1 MKDIACKHQKAIAYK
16 TLRMTPAGANIMGGM
31 TFEEAY
37 QFIFKT
43 NLQHRLKDLV
53 AEYGNKDVYSWE
65 LQTYGWNSPAELLN
79 LLK

>member
-1 MKDIACKHQKAIAYK
+1 
-16 TLRMTPAGANIMGGM
+16 MGGM

-43 NLQHRLKDLV
+43 DLQHRLKDLV

-65 LQTYGWNSPAELLN
+65 LQTYGWNSPAELLS